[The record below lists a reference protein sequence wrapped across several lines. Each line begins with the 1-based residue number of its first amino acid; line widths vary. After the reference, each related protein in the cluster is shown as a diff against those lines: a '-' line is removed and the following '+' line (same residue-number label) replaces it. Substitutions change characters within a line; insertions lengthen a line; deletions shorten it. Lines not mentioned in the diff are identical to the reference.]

1 MLSLRSPHTFALSD
15 KQQVFTSYYA
25 IRHGDWR
32 EDRDGRQIYAISHV
46 TVTYDMRKRCQYISR
61 RTTSRN
67 ADVSLPI
74 LSRDKTETHCR
85 KLLTHDE
92 NKTQTSCVLINVLRK
107 TSDKQRA
114 GWKNGR
120 DYSRHIAGGGN
131 SPPPPKIWQRELS
144 TWARNKWI
152 ERGMSN
158 VVLSARRKSLYWRI
172 FTFEY
177 SSKLIKSAI
186 NQ

>member
-1 MLSLRSPHTFALSD
+1 MLIDFVNADKRRIYDVGRHSSMLSLRSPHTFALSD

-120 DYSRHIAGGGN
+120 DYSRHIAGGGGIL
-131 SPPPPKIWQRELS
+131 PRP
-144 TWARNKWI
+144 
-152 ERGMSN
+152 
-158 VVLSARRKSLYWRI
+158 RKSGSVNYQLGL
-172 FTFEY
+172 
-177 SSKLIKSAI
+177 KI
-186 NQ
+186 NE